1 MTPQHPVEIE
11 LKLALPADQVARF
24 LTIMARRHSVPVQQN
39 LVTRYFDT
47 PDFALS
53 AQGIALRVRKV
64 GRRWLQTLKTEG
76 ERQGGLSRRAE
87 YEMEVPND
95 KPDWSRFPAA
105 AQALVSAALRTQL
118 KPVFETHFSRT
129 AWLLGGHGKAQIE
142 VALDVG
148 EVRAG
153 TRSQPICEIELELK
167 AGKSDALFELALAWE
182 TKLDFL
188 PLDVSK
194 AERGV
199 RLARGEIAAPVK
211 SMPVDLRDDMLV
223 EEGFSVI
230 VQSCLAQFQANLP
243 GVLASDDIDYV
254 HQARVALR
262 RLRTA
267 LHGFRRVCEL
277 PDELLDGVR
286 VLSAALGP
294 VRDWD
299 VLCGE
304 TLPTIAPHFSDEG
317 AWQSGLNVL
326 ETHRAEARA
335 AMRTELIQAR
345 SGAWLLSFQRW
356 LLQQGG
362 REGSAAQH
370 RVQQSALKAWAR
382 RKLRKGSRL
391 IAKNTRVYRQMR
403 PAAQHALRIT
413 IKRQRYVAEFFMS
426 LFVRR
431 RQARYQ
437 MALQDAQ
444 ESLGRSNDCRVA
456 SQLLT
461 DVGAD
466 IGSMGD
472 FSRGWLAACWAGD
485 DKNGIKKQLKRFVKL
500 GSCW

>member
-1 MTPQHPVEIE
+1 MTTQHPVEIE
-11 LKLALPADQVARF
+11 LKLALPADQVAQF
-24 LTIMARRHSVPVQQN
+24 LTLMARRRSVPVQQN

-53 AQGIALRVRKV
+53 AKGIALRVRKV

-87 YEMEVPND
+87 YEMEVPSN

-105 AQALVSAALRTQL
+105 AQALVSAALRMQL
-118 KPVFETHFSRT
+118 IAVFETHFSRT
-129 AWLLGGHGKAQIE
+129 AWLVGGHGKAQVE

-153 TRSQPICEIELELK
+153 KRRQPICEIELELK
-167 AGKSDALFELALAWE
+167 AGKPDVLFELAQAWT

-211 SMPVDLRDDMLV
+211 SVPVDLRDDMRV

-230 VQSCLAQFQANLP
+230 VQACLAQFQANLP

-262 RLRTA
+262 RLRAA
-267 LHGFRRVCEL
+267 LHVFRRVCKL

-286 VLSAALGP
+286 ALSAALGP

-304 TLPTIAPHFSDEG
+304 TLPVIAPHFADEG
-317 AWQSGLNVL
+317 AWQFGLSVL
-326 ETHRAEARA
+326 EAHRAEARA
-335 AMRTELIQAR
+335 AMRGDMIQAR
-345 SGAWLLSFQRW
+345 PGGWLLVFQRW
-356 LLQQGG
+356 LIKEGW

-382 RKLRKGSRL
+382 RKLRKGDRL
-391 IAKNTRVYRQMR
+391 IKQGARAYPQMH
-403 PAAQHALRIT
+403 PAAQHALRIDV
-413 IKRQRYVAEFFMS
+413 KRQRYAAEFFMGM
-426 LFVRR
+426 FVGR

-437 MALQDAQ
+437 VALQNVQ
-444 ESLGRSNDCRVA
+444 ESLGRINDFRVA
-456 SQLLT
+456 SRLLT
-461 DVGAD
+461 RTSAGL
-466 IGSMGD
+466 GPMGE
-472 FSRGWLAACWAGD
+472 FVQGWLAGCQAGD
-485 DKNGIKKQLKRFVKL
+485 DKKTINKQLKNFVKW
-500 GSCW
+500 GACW